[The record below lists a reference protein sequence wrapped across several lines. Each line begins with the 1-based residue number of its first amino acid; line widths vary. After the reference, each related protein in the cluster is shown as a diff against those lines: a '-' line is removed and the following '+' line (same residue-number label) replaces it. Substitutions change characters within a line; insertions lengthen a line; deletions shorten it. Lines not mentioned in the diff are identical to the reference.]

1 MDKLQALVKNF
12 QHSKGSSKE
21 TIPSIDNNQMNADWV
36 WEQMADIWGEQW
48 MRERGETPSNMWITN
63 LSPITEQHI
72 KRGVERTVSDRL
84 SWPPSLPEFLSL
96 CLDFD
101 TTEAYNR
108 MINRKPV
115 LDDVEYF
122 TRQACGYECKR
133 VLSDSKARV
142 LFNKTFGL
150 KLELKRKGKLPIR
163 DQKLLTIESASTEI
177 DKEISERCSNSN
189 ERSKSQL
196 ENRMN
201 RIIKTRNK
209 QQWKY

>member
-1 MDKLQALVKNF
+1 
-12 QHSKGSSKE
+12 
-21 TIPSIDNNQMNADWV
+21 
-36 WEQMADIWGEQW
+36 

-63 LSPITEQHI
+63 LSPITELHI

-108 MINRKPV
+108 MINKKPV